1 MKSKHNQMSFLNRL
15 TNMRYRYFAF
25 PFFFVLLFIS
35 NLSYAHN
42 NNSHEVNMYQQTT
55 PSSNSI
61 LHAINPI
68 HLNIP
73 NVSQA
78 IVVQQGQ
85 LMYLSG
91 HVPITEQ
98 GEILQ
103 ADLEK
108 QLHLAFQNIEKT
120 LHQAGI
126 GTQHLVKLTIYIRDL
141 KPDQLLMIRKVRDKF
156 IDPQLPPASSLIG
169 VAQLF
174 HPDVL
179 VEVEAVA
186 VIPANLNLT
195 I

>member
-1 MKSKHNQMSFLNRL
+1 MH
-15 TNMRYRYFAF
+15 
-25 PFFFVLLFIS
+25 
-35 NLSYAHN
+35 
-42 NNSHEVNMYQQTT
+42 QQST

-91 HVPITEQ
+91 HVPMTEQ

-103 ADLEK
+103 ADLEE

-120 LHQAGI
+120 LHQAGV
-126 GTQHLVKLTIYIRDL
+126 GTQQLVKLTIYIRDL
-141 KPDQLLMIRKVRDKF
+141 KPDQLAIIRKVRDQF
-156 IDPQLPPASSLIG
+156 IDTQLPPASSLIG

-179 VEVEAVA
+179 VEIEAIA
-186 VIPANLNLT
+186 VIPKNLNST
-195 I
+195 T